1 MLICNIILL
10 KLLKNRICFYFSY
23 NSNILQAVITTK
35 IRKTMT
41 NKLKVTSALVGS
53 LLAVSATSAVAQTTV
68 SGNLALSY
76 IAAKSENKAQS
87 FRGFGK
93 ESQLNISNKGK
104 LSNGLDY
111 LAGFSIEMDGADGG
125 AQSTTATTSGTLQGQ
140 QSENVYIDFIAGNTT
155 VSIGADHFQNTDAH
169 LTNIVG
175 FGYLGADGIGG
186 GASIYPMNLSPYQS
200 YGIGLAQNT
209 GIGSFGIYYTPT
221 NKNSQAANDIFNT
234 TTKAQIEGVVNG
246 ESAYEV
252 SYKGDLGLKGL
263 TAIASYASSA
273 GAGNG
278 NVNDATTSRV
288 AAQYN
293 MGSFTVAYDRSRV
306 ENSLSNVGTSN
317 KIYADSFGAAYAV
330 NKDVSVGLTY
340 ATATDKMTVGAK
352 DEETIIAAVGYN
364 LGAVSVQ
371 AQYKNAQNV
380 GGTAANDGQTVS
392 VYLNT
397 KF

>member
-1 MLICNIILL
+1 
-10 KLLKNRICFYFSY
+10 
-23 NSNILQAVITTK
+23 
-35 IRKTMT
+35 MT

-53 LLAVSATSAVAQTTV
+53 LLALSATSAVAQTTV

-76 IAAKSENKAQS
+76 IAAKSETRSQS

-93 ESQLNISNKGK
+93 ESQINISNKGK

-111 LAGFSIEMDGADGG
+111 VAGFSIEMDGADGG
-125 AQSTTATTSGTLQGQ
+125 ATGATAPSSNTLQGQ
-140 QSENVYIDFIAGNTT
+140 QSENVYIDFISGNTT
-155 VSIGADHFQNTDAH
+155 VSIGADHFQNADAH

-175 FGYLGADGIGG
+175 FGYIGASGIGG
-186 GASIYPMNLSPYQS
+186 VESIYPANINAYQA

-209 GIGSFGIYYTPT
+209 PVGSFGIYYTPN
-221 NKNSQAANDIFNT
+221 NKNSLAANDIFNGV
-234 TTKAQIEGVVNG
+234 TKAQVETAANA

-252 SYKGDLGLKGL
+252 TYKGDLGIKGL
-263 TAIASYASSA
+263 SALASYTNSA
-273 GAGNG
+273 NAAPG
-278 NVNDATTSRV
+278 NVNDSTTSRL

-293 MGSFTVAYDRSRV
+293 MGAFTVAYDRTRV
-306 ENSLSNVGTSN
+306 ENTLANVATTN

-340 ATATDKMTVGAK
+340 ATATDKVTVGAK

-364 LGAVSVQ
+364 LGPVSVQ

>member
-1 MLICNIILL
+1 
-10 KLLKNRICFYFSY
+10 
-23 NSNILQAVITTK
+23 
-35 IRKTMT
+35 MT

-76 IAAKSENKAQS
+76 IAVKSETRAQS

-111 LAGFSIEMDGADGG
+111 LAGFSIEMDGAD
-125 AQSTTATTSGTLQGQ
+125 TATSATAPTGNTLQGQ
-140 QSENVYIDFIAGNTT
+140 QSENVYIDLISGNTT
-155 VSIGADHFQNTDAH
+155 VSIGADHFQNADAH
-169 LTNIVG
+169 LSNIVG
-175 FGYLGADGIGG
+175 FGYIGASGIGG
-186 GASIYPMNLSPYQS
+186 IESIYPANLNAYQS

-209 GIGSFGIYYTPT
+209 SFGSFGIYYTPN
-221 NKNSQAANDIFNT
+221 NKNGQAANDIFNGT
-234 TTKAQIEGVVNG
+234 SKAQIETAANA

-252 SYKGDLGLKGL
+252 TYKGNLGITGL
-263 TAIASYASSA
+263 TALASYTNSPNGTA
-273 GAGNG
+273 G
-278 NVNDATTSRV
+278 NVNDANTSRI

-293 MGSFTVAYDRSRV
+293 MGAFTVGYDRSRV
-306 ENSLSNVGTSN
+306 ENTFANVATAAAS
-317 KIYADSFGAAYAV
+317 KIYADSFGVAYAV
-330 NKDVSVGLTY
+330 NKDVAVGLTY
-340 ATATDKMTVGAK
+340 ASATDKTTVGAK
-352 DEETIIAAVGYN
+352 DEETIMAAVGYN

-371 AQYKNAQNV
+371 AQYKNVQNN
-380 GGTAANDGQTVS
+380 GGLAANDGQTVS